1 MRNLTAKAAH
11 IPVVACERGQAL
23 ILSMFAMV
31 ALLGFAAIA
40 IDAGYGYASKSEMQ
54 RGSDAAVVA
63 AAQVLMA
70 GGSVSDAT
78 DAAKEWAAING
89 YDDAAPDTSVT
100 VNIPPQFGL
109 HEGDSNFVEV
119 IIEDEVDTFFA
130 KVLGLTA
137 WDIRARAVA
146 GITTYQKPYGIIA
159 LNETLCRSVEFNGN
173 ISVNIEG
180 GGIFVNSNCPTDAL
194 YANGS
199 VSVITD
205 VIDVVGGWQT
215 VGPVTLEPTPSKA
228 GKIADPL
235 AGVPVP
241 VPPAGPAQSCPPG
254 SGPPGNITIQP
265 GVYNCFMNL
274 GGNRTY
280 NFQPGDYLIT
290 GGIRVSGSARV
301 NFGAGVYTL
310 RGIGLH
316 LTGTGEID
324 AEGVT
329 FYIDE
334 GSVDLTGTGDM
345 DLDAPT
351 SGPYA
356 GVMIFQ
362 NRQNANQVNARG
374 TAFSDGYGTV
384 YAKAAK
390 IRIVGTADTNNVQFV
405 SDTFIMSGTSGVN
418 IDLDTDFLA
427 SAPSMRIVE

>member
-1 MRNLTAKAAH
+1 MKNLKAKITRSLTTAG
-11 IPVVACERGQAL
+11 ELGQAL
-23 ILSMFAMV
+23 ILSIFAMV

-63 AAQVLMA
+63 AAQVLLA
-70 GGSVSDAT
+70 GGSISDAT

-89 YDDAAPDTSVT
+89 YDDAAPDTVVT
-100 VNIPPQFGL
+100 VNIPPQYGL
-109 HEGDSNFVEV
+109 HEGDSDFVEV

-130 KVLGLTA
+130 RVLGRTA
-137 WDIRARAVA
+137 WEIKARAVA
-146 GITTYQKPYGIIA
+146 GITTYDRPYGIIA
-159 LNETLCRSVEFNGN
+159 LNETVCRSVEFNGN

-180 GGIFVNSNCPTDAL
+180 GGIFVNSSCPTDAL

-199 VSVITD
+199 VTVITD
-205 VIDVVGGWQT
+205 VNDVVGGWQT
-215 VGPVTLEPTPSKA
+215 VGPVTLEPTPTKA
-228 GKIADPL
+228 GKIEDPL

-241 VPPAGPAQSCPPG
+241 VPPAGPTRPCPPG
-254 SGPPGNITIQP
+254 SGPPGTIIIQP
-265 GVYNCFMNL
+265 GVYNCSMSL

-280 NFQPGDYLIT
+280 NFLPGDYLIT
-290 GGIRVSGSARV
+290 GGIRVSGSARA

-316 LTGTGEID
+316 LTGTGEIN

-329 FYIDE
+329 FYIDQ
-334 GSVDLTGTGDM
+334 GSVNLTGTGDM
-345 DLDAPT
+345 NLDAPT

-362 NRQNANQVNARG
+362 NRGNANQVDARG

-390 IRIVGTADTNNVQFV
+390 IRIVGTADTNNVRFV
-405 SDTFIMSGTSGVN
+405 SDTFQMSGTSGVD

-427 SAPSMRIVE
+427 GVPGMRIVE